1 MKLLVRM
8 GTIGGFVIGDICLIL
23 ALVANFSGGTLGT
36 IDSAGYLRLAGTVFL
51 GAITLGIMGFR
62 QMALE
67 RTERVEVIHF
77 RQGAAAAPQQSITVA
92 PQQAPAEPPQQSPAE
107 PPQQAAAEPPQQAAA
122 EPPQQAATEA
132 PRKSP
137 DQE

>member
-1 MKLLVRM
+1 MKLLVRI
-8 GTIGGFVIGDICLIL
+8 GTIGGFVLGDICLIL
-23 ALVANFSGGTLGT
+23 ALVANFSGGTFGT

-77 RQGAAAAPQQSITVA
+77 RQGAAAASQQATTAA
-92 PQQAPAEPPQQSPAE
+92 PQQAPAEPPQQGPGD
-107 PPQQAAAEPPQQAAA
+107 
-122 EPPQQAATEA
+122 A